1 MSEDGSGSTSSLVVR
16 LVDEQET
23 EVDQRRLK
31 EVARRTAAGEGAAGE
46 LWIYLVDEQRISDLN
61 SKYLHEQGPTDVISF
76 PVDGLVRRDPA
87 EGPLP
92 PALIGEVVVCP
103 AFALMA
109 SEAFSDPSGE
119 LDLIVAHGVL
129 HLLGYDHD
137 TDDAARRMRSREIEL
152 VGRAGAEA
160 P

>member
-61 SKYLHEQGPTDVISF
+61 SQYLDEQGPTDVISF

-87 EGPLP
+87 EGPKP